1 MPNNDVLTEKVCGE
15 VIKKCGKYVN
25 KKFRNFIALLVFM
38 WNGYRVSIL
47 HGTLCYY
54 KRAPS
59 SWLQSGCAL
68 LGKGCSIH
76 QSLTN
81 IVLGLLQSHSVKW
94 RVVSPISNGADDQ
107 LKVLLQNGW
116 RKISSQVGNITC
128 YISYYQQDGSSG
140 ARRREYSEI
149 VYTTFVF
156 TRPVALIDKK
166 ALNLTKLYQNCD
178 CSKKLSACKSTPT
191 TRNNCNNTN
200 CSGEERN

>member
-1 MPNNDVLTEKVCGE
+1 MPNNDVLTEKVCGD
-15 VIKKCGKYVN
+15 VIKKCGKYVK
-25 KKFRNFIALLVFM
+25 KKFRNSIALLVFM
-38 WNGYRVSIL
+38 WNGYRISIL

-59 SWLQSGCAL
+59 SWLQSGWAL
-68 LGKGCSIH
+68 LGKWLSIH

-81 IVLGLLQSHSVKW
+81 IVLGLLQSHSVEWQGFSYIKW
-94 RVVSPISNGADDQ
+94 SRWSAQGPSSKGR
-107 LKVLLQNGW
+107 

-128 YISYYQQDGSSG
+128 YISYCQQDVSSG
-140 ARRREYSEI
+140 ARRREYSGI

-178 CSKKLSACKSTPT
+178 CSKKLSACKPTPR
-191 TRNNCNNTN
+191 TRNNCNNTT